1 MVTISPFVCFVV
13 MLGWTEG
20 RPQPTTAEA
29 KAVAFLSREV
39 PRWSRDNH
47 CYSCHNNG
55 DAARALYR
63 ASTAGIRV
71 PEAAFSETT
80 RWLVRPADWEHN
92 GGDGPFSDKRL
103 ARVVFTA
110 TLETAVATGWVKD
123 RSILLRAAQRLV
135 LDQAADGSWPL
146 DGDDATGSPATYGR
160 PLATLLARQALFSA
174 DAGRFRAAIDRADGW
189 LSSREILTITDAS
202 VCLLARATLP
212 TPASNVRYKKSLE
225 LLRRGQSADGGWGPR
240 ASSPPEPF
248 DTALAL
254 LALAKCDRLPDIRR
268 MIARGKGFLIAEQQ
282 EDGSWI
288 ETTRPPGNVSYAQR
302 ISTTGWAT
310 LALLSASEPSASG
323 GADSK
328 RQLGRLGRDAP

>member
-1 MVTISPFVCFVV
+1 MLTVSPVICWLLT
-13 MLGWTEG
+13 LGGTEG
-20 RPQPTTAEA
+20 PPEPSPAEA
-29 KAVAFLSREV
+29 KAVAFLGGEV
-39 PRWSRDNH
+39 RRWSRDNH

-63 ASTAGIRV
+63 ASTAGFRV
-71 PEAAFSETT
+71 PQAALAETT
-80 RWLVRPADWEHN
+80 RWLIRPADWDHN
-92 GGDGPFSDKRL
+92 GGDGPFNDKRL

-110 TLETAVATGWVKD
+110 TLDTAVATRWVQD
-123 RSILLRAAQRLV
+123 RSVFLHAAQRLV

-174 DAGRFRAAIDRADGW
+174 DSGRFRTAIDRADGW

-202 VCLLARATLP
+202 VCLLAGATLP
-212 TPASNVRYKKSLE
+212 PPTSAVRYKRSLE

-254 LALAKCDRLPDIRR
+254 LALAKCDASPDIRG
-268 MIARGKGFLIAEQQ
+268 MIARGKGFLIAQQ
-282 EDGSWI
+282 QDDGSWI

-302 ISTTGWAT
+302 ISTTGWAA
-310 LALLSASEPSASG
+310 LALLATREPSARE

-328 RQLGRLGRDAP
+328 R

>member
-1 MVTISPFVCFVV
+1 MLNVGPIICWVLFLCCTEVPTEPSP
-13 MLGWTEG
+13 
-20 RPQPTTAEA
+20 AESR
-29 KAVAFLSREV
+29 AVAFLSAEV

-71 PEAAFSETT
+71 PPAALTETT
-80 RWLVRPADWEHN
+80 RWLIRPADWDHN
-92 GGDGPFSDKRL
+92 GGDGPFNDKRL

-110 TLETAVATGWVKD
+110 TLDTAVATRWVQD
-123 RSILLRAAQRLV
+123 RSVFLRAAQQLV
-135 LDQAADGSWPL
+135 LDQATDGSWPL

-174 DAGRFRAAIDRADGW
+174 DAARFRTAIDRADGW

-202 VCLLARATLP
+202 VCLLAGAKRP
-212 TPASNVRYKKSLE
+212 SPAGAIRSKRSLE
-225 LLRRGQSADGGWGPR
+225 LLRRGQSADGGWGPG

-254 LALAKCDRLPDIRR
+254 LALAKSDSSPDIRG
-268 MIARGKGFLIAEQQ
+268 MIVRGKGFLIAEQHA
-282 EDGSWI
+282 DGSWV
-288 ETTRPPGNVSYAQR
+288 ETTRPPGNISYAQR

-310 LALLSASEPSASG
+310 LALLATRETSASEG
-323 GADSK
+323 TDSK
-328 RQLGRLGRDAP
+328 R